1 MAGKEFRLLVVDDNE
16 INRLLVTKH
25 LAPDRYE
32 ILAVSSG
39 FEALQALSPFKPD
52 LVLLDILMPDM
63 DGFEVCRLM
72 KSDPAYSSIPI
83 IFLTAL
89 SSRDDTMN
97 AFRMGGVDYIVKP
110 YEPTELR
117 YRVRNHLQFIRA
129 CRENFALKEESLR
142 LRKLEALSILATGV
156 AHEFNNIF
164 TGVSVQTQMNRL
176 RAQNE
181 GGDTAFHES
190 VLSLCDRGGELVRRL
205 LYLTR
210 TREVPYL
217 PVDLNDLIK
226 RLSDIIRGDLIGGR
240 IAIRFELAESLPSCE
255 LNIPL
260 FTDVLLELFVNAR
273 HALEGRADPAIA
285 IATKSLGDRVEI
297 RFSDNGIG
305 MSEEEI
311 ANAFSPFFTS
321 KGALGGRVHEG
332 KVHGTGLGLTTLHKN
347 VLDLKGTVTIDSV
360 RGSGTTFTLSLPA
373 APSRSAASPA

>member
-1 MAGKEFRLLVVDDNE
+1 MSGKEFRLLVVDDNE

-39 FEALQALSPFKPD
+39 FEALQALSPFRPD

-72 KSDPAYSSIPI
+72 KSDPAYSAIPV

-117 YRVRNHLQFIRA
+117 YRVRNHLQFIKA
-129 CRENFALKEESLR
+129 CRENYSLKEEALR
-142 LRKLEALSILATGV
+142 LRKLEALSILASGV

-164 TGVSVQTQMNRL
+164 TGVSMQAQMHRMRTQG
-176 RAQNE
+176 E

-190 VLSLCDRGGELVRRL
+190 VLSLCERGGELVRRL
-205 LYLTR
+205 LYLAR
-210 TREVPYL
+210 TREVPRAA
-217 PVDLNDLIK
+217 VDLNDLVK
-226 RLSDIIRGDLIGGR
+226 RLADIIRLDLIGD
-240 IAIRFELAESLPSCE
+240 AVALRFDLAAGIPACE

-273 HALEGRADPAIA
+273 HALEGRANPEIA
-285 IATKSLGDRVEI
+285 IATSARDDRVEL
-297 RFSDNGIG
+297 RFADNGIG
-305 MSEEEI
+305 MSDEEA
-311 ANAFSPFFTS
+311 ANVFSPFFTS
-321 KGALGGRVHEG
+321 KGALGGRVHGG
-332 KVHGTGLGLTTLHKN
+332 KVHGTGLGLATLHKN
-347 VLDLKGTVTIDSV
+347 VLDLNGSISVDSV
-360 RGSGTTFTLSLPA
+360 RGRGTTFTLTLPV
-373 APSRSAASPA
+373 APPPDGPPRA